1 MDKFEGL
8 SARDLRAM
16 KRDKLRQLAEETAE
30 CEKWRRRHHRVQR
43 FLEIT
48 RSLFAQRFG
57 ELRTTGKD
65 ADISSESESESE

>member
-30 CEKWRRRHHRVQR
+30 CEMWRRRRDRVQR

-48 RSLFAQRFG
+48 RSLFAQHYG
-57 ELRTTGKD
+57 ELRTSGKD
-65 ADISSESESESE
+65 AE